1 MEDVPLLSVSTSTES
16 SFAEISSTDS
26 LLIDPSSNVRF
37 THRQVLFYIDRK
49 IVIEKGEATG
59 QSMFGTSNFGTEVTS
74 APSCGLRHLMLT
86 SAPC

>member
-37 THRQVLFYIDRK
+37 TLRQVLFYIDRK
-49 IVIEKGEATG
+49 SVIEKGEAT
-59 QSMFGTSNFGTEVTS
+59 SISLMFD
-74 APSCGLRHLMLT
+74 HLK
-86 SAPC
+86 